1 MLLQINFLG
10 NIGLIVFV
18 IVVLLLLGVAI
29 LSAKWY
35 RKVAQGEAL
44 VRTGAGGVKIS
55 FNGIFVVP
63 VLHRAEVMD
72 ISVKAMEIS
81 RMGKDG
87 LICNDNLRADIK
99 VVFFVRVNKS
109 MEDVINVAQTI
120 GCGRA
125 SDIQTLNNLFEAKFS
140 EALKTVGKTFNFVDL
155 YEQREEFRKKIF
167 QMSAQDLNGYTL
179 DNCSIDYL
187 EQTPLEF
194 LKRDNILDSEGIKKI
209 VELTAEQNMKA
220 NFVRREEEKTIKRQ
234 NVEAQEAILE
244 LDRQLAEKEERQ
256 KREIANIKARE
267 EAEIT
272 KVNEEERLKGEKVRI
287 STDEALEIAEEN
299 KMRSVIVAS
308 KSKERTEAVETERVE
323 KDMLLER
330 TEKEKIVAL
339 ADIEKEK
346 AIETERKNIQD
357 VIRERVSVEKKVVEE
372 KEKTKDIEALMT
384 AKRAKDVAIT
394 KAEEEG
400 ESVVI
405 LETKKAEAARLSAE
419 MEAEKLQIDATAA
432 KNASILQAEARKI
445 AADAKAV
452 EEATIGM
459 SEAQVIEAKAL
470 AKEKE
475 GLIEASLIEMK
486 MKAEAEGVKF
496 KSEALLDQGR
506 VEAEVM
512 ELKALADAK
521 GVAEKALA
529 MQKLDGVGKEHEEF
543 KLRLEKE
550 KEVELAHIV
559 AEREIADAKAMIVG
573 EALKSAKI
581 DIVGGEG
588 DFFEKI
594 SGAVAT
600 GKSMDKMLA
609 SSNTLSELKDA
620 LLGSNGNGSGL
631 MSKIRTTLLES
642 ALDLETV
649 KNVSI
654 IATLIQIQNSL
665 NGDGKEKSAVSKLIA
680 SVSQLGLGDKNTS
693 SFL

>member
-1 MLLQINFLG
+1 MILQANFMA
-10 NIGLIVFV
+10 NVGLIV
-18 IVVLLLLGVAI
+18 IGVVLLIIIGMII
-29 LSAKWY
+29 LIAKWY
-35 RKVAQGEAL
+35 KKVAQGEAL
-44 VRTGAGGVKIS
+44 VRTGVGGVKVS
-55 FNGIFVVP
+55 FNGMFIVP
-63 VLHRAEVMD
+63 VFHRSEVMD
-72 ISVKAMEIS
+72 ISVKAMEIT

-87 LICNDNLRADIK
+87 LICHDNLRADIK

-120 GCGRA
+120 GCERA

-194 LKRDNILDSEGIKKI
+194 LKADNILDSEGIKKI

-234 NVEAQEAILE
+234 NVEAQESILE

-299 KMRSVIVAS
+299 RMRSVIVAL

-339 ADIEKEK
+339 ADIEKQK
-346 AIETERKNIQD
+346 AIETEKKNIQD
-357 VIRERVSVEKKVVEE
+357 VIRERVAVEKKVVEE

-405 LETKKAEAARLSAE
+405 LETKKAEAARLAAE
-419 MEAEKLQIDATAA
+419 MEAEKLQIDATAE

-445 AADAKAV
+445 AAEAKAV

-496 KSEALLDQGR
+496 KSEALLDQGKA
-506 VEAEVM
+506 EAEVM

-543 KLRLEKE
+543 KLRLEKD
-550 KEVELAHIV
+550 KEVELAHID
-559 AEREIADAKAMIVG
+559 AKREIADAKALVIG
-573 EALKSAKI
+573 EALKSADI

-600 GKSMDKMLA
+600 GKSMDKMLG
-609 SSNTLSELKDA
+609 SSETLTQLKDV
-620 LLGSNGNGSGL
+620 LLGSNGSDSGL
-631 MSKIRTTLLES
+631 MSKIRTTLMES
-642 ALDLETV
+642 TLDIETV
-649 KNVSI
+649 KDISI
-654 IATLIQIQNSL
+654 IATLLQIQNSL
-665 NGDGKEKSAVSKLIA
+665 DGDGKSAIGKLISSVSK
-680 SVSQLGLGDKNTS
+680 LGLGDKNTS

>member
-1 MLLQINFLG
+1 MELLE
-10 NIGLIVFV
+10 IGLTVLGFV
-18 IVVLLLLGVAI
+18 VIFIIGI
-29 LSAKWY
+29 IIMIAKLY
-35 RKVAQGEAL
+35 RKVSQGEAL
-44 VRTGAGGVKIS
+44 VRTGFGGVKVS
-55 FNGIFVVP
+55 FNGMMVIP
-63 VLHRAEVMD
+63 VFHKAEVMD

-81 RMGKDG
+81 RLGKDG
-87 LICNDNLRADIK
+87 LICKDNLRADIK

-109 MEDVINVAQTI
+109 MEDVVNVAQTI
-120 GCGRA
+120 GTQRA

-155 YEQREEFRKKIF
+155 YEEREEFRKKIF

-194 LKRDNILDSEGIKKI
+194 LKPDNILDSEGIKKI

-267 EAEIT
+267 GAEIM
-272 KVNEEERLKGEKVRI
+272 KVNEEERLKGEQVRI

-308 KSKERTEAVETERVE
+308 KSKERTEAVENERVE

-346 AIETERKNIQD
+346 AIEEERKNIQD

-372 KEKTKDIEALMT
+372 KEKTKDVEAIAT
-384 AKRAKDVAIT
+384 AQRAKDVAIL

-400 ESVVI
+400 ESTVI
-405 LETKKAEAARLSAE
+405 LETKRAEAAKLSAE
-419 MEAEKLQIDATAA
+419 IEAEKLIIDAEAE
-432 KNASILQAEARKI
+432 KNAAIRQAEARKI
-445 AADAKAV
+445 AAEAQAA
-452 EEATIGM
+452 EEATIGL
-459 SEAQVIEAKAL
+459 SEAQVTEAKAL

-475 GLIEASLIEMK
+475 GKIDASLIEMK
-486 MKAEAEGVKF
+486 MKAEAEGIKF
-496 KSEALLDQGR
+496 KSVALLDQGK

-512 ELKALADAK
+512 ELKAMADAK

-529 MQKLDGVGKEHEEF
+529 MQKLDGVGKDHEEF
-543 KLRLEKE
+543 KLQLEKE
-550 KEVELAHIV
+550 KEVELAQMNV
-559 AEREIADAKAMIVG
+559 DKDIADAKAEIIG
-573 EALKSAKI
+573 QALKSAKI

-588 DFFEKI
+588 AFFEKI
-594 SGAVAT
+594 SGAVAS
-600 GKSMDKMLA
+600 GKSVDKMLA
-609 SSNTLSELKDA
+609 SSNALTELKDA
-620 LLGSNGNGSGL
+620 LLGSGNDGSGII
-631 MSKIRTTLLES
+631 SKVRETLTS
-642 ALDLETV
+642 ADIDLETV
-649 KNVSI
+649 KNLSI
-654 IATLIQIQNSL
+654 ITTLFQIQQSL
-665 NGDGKEKSAVSKLIA
+665 AGDEKGSIGTIIENVRKLGIGSRA
-680 SVSQLGLGDKNTS
+680 TS

>member
-1 MLLQINFLG
+1 MLLQMNFG
-10 NIGLIVFV
+10 AQIGIIVIAVILLIVIGM
-18 IVVLLLLGVAI
+18 IVLI
-29 LSAKWY
+29 AKWY
-35 RKVAQGEAL
+35 KKVAQGEAL
-44 VRTGAGGVKIS
+44 VRTGVGGVKVS
-55 FNGIFVVP
+55 FNGMFVVP
-63 VLHRAEVMD
+63 VFHRAEVMD
-72 ISVKAMEIS
+72 ISVKAMEIN

-87 LICNDNLRADIK
+87 LICHDNLRADIK

-109 MEDVINVAQTI
+109 MEDVVNVAQTI

-167 QMSAQDLNGYTL
+167 QLSAQDLNGYTL

-194 LKRDNILDSEGIKKI
+194 LKADNILDSEGIKKI

-267 EAEIT
+267 EAEIM
-272 KVNEEERLKGEKVRI
+272 KVNEEERLKGEQVRI
-287 STDEALEIAEEN
+287 TTDEALQIAEEN
-299 KMRSVIVAS
+299 RMRSVIVAA
-308 KSKERTEAVETERVE
+308 KSKERTEAVENERVE

-346 AIETERKNIQD
+346 AIETEKKNIQD
-357 VIRERVSVEKKVVEE
+357 VIRERVAVEKKVVEE
-372 KEKTKDIEALMT
+372 KEKTKDIEAIMT
-384 AKRAKDVAIT
+384 AQRAKDVAIT

-405 LETKKAEAARLSAE
+405 LETKKAEAARLAAE

-432 KNASILQAEARKI
+432 KNASLLQAEARKI
-445 AADAKAV
+445 AAEAKAA
-452 EEATIGM
+452 EEATLGM

-486 MKAEAEGVKF
+486 MKAEAEGVKS
-496 KSEALLDQGR
+496 KAEALLDQGK
-506 VEAEVM
+506 VEAQVM

-550 KEVELAHIV
+550 KEVELAHIQ
-559 AEREIADAKAMIVG
+559 AERQIADAKAEVLG
-573 EALKSAKI
+573 EALKSADI

-588 DFFEKI
+588 AFF
-594 SGAVAT
+594 
-600 GKSMDKMLA
+600 
-609 SSNTLSELKDA
+609 
-620 LLGSNGNGSGL
+620 
-631 MSKIRTTLLES
+631 
-642 ALDLETV
+642 
-649 KNVSI
+649 
-654 IATLIQIQNSL
+654 
-665 NGDGKEKSAVSKLIA
+665 
-680 SVSQLGLGDKNTS
+680 
-693 SFL
+693 